1 MSEESITPLS
11 TTGINFKV
19 EINYVY
25 LRGRIDFKRI
35 SLKRYYVS
43 FFYSWKCSKFLYF

>member
-1 MSEESITPLS
+1 MSEDSITPLP

-25 LRGRIDFKRI
+25 VRGRIDFKGI
-35 SLKRYYVS
+35 NLKRYYVS
-43 FFYSWKCSKFLYF
+43 FFLFMEM